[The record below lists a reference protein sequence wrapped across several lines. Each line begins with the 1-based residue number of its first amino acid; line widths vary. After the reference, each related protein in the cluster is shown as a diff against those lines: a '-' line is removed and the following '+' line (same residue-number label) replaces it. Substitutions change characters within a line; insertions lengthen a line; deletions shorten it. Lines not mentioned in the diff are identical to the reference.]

1 VSVVRAT
8 YYFARFMRYMSHI
21 MYYNAIL
28 ANVVAVATHVFEN
41 QIHVIRCVIFITVSV
56 VCVAW

>member
-1 VSVVRAT
+1 
-8 YYFARFMRYMSHI
+8 MSHI